1 MPKEQLHESFAA
13 ADVFLVSLKP
23 GLEGYIV
30 PSKLY
35 GILAAGRPYV
45 AAVDPSCE
53 AAAIAV
59 EHGCGVVADPGS
71 ADDLARKLA
80 ALYDDPATVR
90 TMGHNSRSIAWRF
103 DRRVAVQAYYDLF
116 VRVAGVARAA

>member
-1 MPKEQLHESFAA
+1 M
-13 ADVFLVSLKP
+13 
-23 GLEGYIV
+23 
-30 PSKLY
+30 PSKLTAS
-35 GILAAGRPYV
+35 AAGRPHV

-80 ALYDDPATVR
+80 AL
-90 TMGHNSRSIAWRF
+90 
-103 DRRVAVQAYYDLF
+103 
-116 VRVAGVARAA
+116 